1 MKRKTSRKTA
11 PKRRSV
17 KRKVSRK
24 RRSVKRKT
32 SRKRR
37 SVKRKTS
44 RKRRSAKRK
53 TSRKQRRSAKRKTS
67 RKRRSA
73 KRKTVKELRAE
84 CKAQGLVYDPKTK
97 KCRASKRKSR
107 KAVVRKSRKPRPCKY
122 GRNPVTGKC
131 NKKPT
136 KRRSVK
142 RRSRKAV
149 VRKSRKRKH
158 HPKRRTSRKAA
169 SVRSRKVASANINN
183 ANKTFVDTL
192 SSLNLSPDDSLTPD
206 QADLVQQAIYNYVAT
221 IVASSPDLSA
231 LSELLPSGDGG
242 NIYYLLHYL
251 DLMTQFQVQML
262 VFKSRDEY
270 RKLIEQ
276 ITKDLKEYLD
286 EQHKQLQVYVQKMI
300 QQASEIVHQKAD
312 SFASKNLS
320 WQEWNK
326 LGYTQIE
333 PKYDIKKRRGC
344 GRNSSCGKVKA
355 SIEDGHW
362 SCFNSC
368 GYGAKT
374 KSSLSQIA
382 NFNVDGN
389 KDEVVMFHGSA
400 GVAKS
405 SLKKSVD
412 WKRGG
417 GYLGTGFYLTF
428 NPNEAK
434 IYACNAA
441 TRSGDSKG
449 IVLEVVIKNAS
460 NFFERGEEDWYNAS
474 DKGHFAR
481 NHRKDKRGW
490 WDQINCRDEIIRNMT
505 IRRIHVIDTKNLR
518 HYSRDKDPY
527 NNAAY
532 VVDRNNKKGHLCK

>member
-1 MKRKTSRKTA
+1 
-11 PKRRSV
+11 
-17 KRKVSRK
+17 
-24 RRSVKRKT
+24 
-32 SRKRR
+32 
-37 SVKRKTS
+37 
-44 RKRRSAKRK
+44 
-53 TSRKQRRSAKRKTS
+53 
-67 RKRRSA
+67 
-73 KRKTVKELRAE
+73 VKELRAE

-149 VRKSRKRKH
+149 VRKSRKRRSV
-158 HPKRRTSRKAA
+158 KRRSRKRRSVKRRSRKAV
-169 SVRSRKVASANINN
+169 VRKSRKVANTNINN
-183 ANKTFVDTL
+183 ASKTFVDTL
-192 SSLNLSPDDSLTPD
+192 SSLNLSPGDSLTPD
-206 QADLVQQAIYNYVAT
+206 QADLVQQAIYNYVAS
-221 IVASSPDLSA
+221 IVAFVPDLSA

-262 VFKSRDEY
+262 VFKSQDEY

-276 ITKDLKEYLD
+276 ITKDLKAYLD
-286 EQHKQLQVYVQKMI
+286 EQHKQLQVYVQKML
-300 QQASEIVHQKAD
+300 QQAPEIVHQKAD
-312 SFASKNLS
+312 SFASKNLT
-320 WQEWNK
+320 WQDWNK

-333 PKYDIKKRRGC
+333 PKYDISAAKSRRGGC
-344 GRNSSCGKVKA
+344 SKNSACGKVKA
-355 SIEDGHW
+355 SIEDQHW
-362 SCFNSC
+362 SCFKTC
-368 GYGAKT
+368 GHGIGT

-382 NFNVDGN
+382 NFHVDGN

-441 TRSGDSKG
+441 RRSNDSNG

-460 NFFERGEEDWYNAS
+460 KFFARDEEGWWDAS
-474 DKGHFAR
+474 DKGQFAR
-481 NHRKDKRGW
+481 NYRTDSKGW

-505 IRRIHVIDTKNLR
+505 IRRIHVINTKNLR
-518 HYSRDKDPY
+518 HYSKDRDPGSTGY
-527 NNAAY
+527 Y
-532 VVDRNNKKGHLCK
+532 TVDRNNRKGHLCKK

>member
-24 RRSVKRKT
+24 RRSAKRK
-32 SRKRR
+32 
-37 SVKRKTS
+37 VS

-53 TSRKQRRSAKRKTS
+53 VS
-67 RKRRSA
+67 RKRRSV
-73 KRKTVKELRAE
+73 KKKTVKELRAE
-84 CKAQGLVYDPKTK
+84 CKAQGLVYDPNTK
-97 KCRASKRKSR
+97 KCRPSKRRSR

-149 VRKSRKRKH
+149 VRKSRKRRSV
-158 HPKRRTSRKAA
+158 KRRSRKAVVRKSRKRRSVKRRSRKAA
-169 SVRSRKVASANINN
+169 VVRSRKVANTNINN
-183 ANKTFVDTL
+183 ASKTFVDTL
-192 SSLNLSPDDSLTPD
+192 SSLNLSPGDSLTPD
-206 QADLVQQAIYNYVAT
+206 QADLVQQAIYNYVAS

-262 VFKSRDEY
+262 VFKSQDEY

-276 ITKDLKEYLD
+276 ITKDLKAYLD
-286 EQHKQLQVYVQKMI
+286 EQHKQLQVYVQKML
-300 QQASEIVHQKAD
+300 QQAPEIVHKKAD
-312 SFASKNLS
+312 SFASKNLT
-320 WQEWNK
+320 WQDWNK

-333 PKYDIKKRRGC
+333 PKYDIKKRIGC
-344 GRNSSCGKVKA
+344 DKNSACGKVKA
-355 SIEDGHW
+355 SIKDQHW
-362 SCFNSC
+362 SCFKSC
-368 GYGAKT
+368 GHGIGT

-382 NFNVDGN
+382 NFHVDGN

-441 TRSGDSKG
+441 RRSNDSNG

-460 NFFERGEEDWYNAS
+460 KFFARDEEGWWDAS

-481 NHRKDKRGW
+481 NYRTDMKGW

-518 HYSRDKDPY
+518 HYSKDRDPGSTGY
-527 NNAAY
+527 Y
-532 VVDRNNKKGHLCK
+532 TVDRNNKKGHLCKK

>member
-1 MKRKTSRKTA
+1 MKDLGIKRGDIIYYSHNNSQKTT

-24 RRSVKRKT
+24 RKK
-32 SRKRR
+32 
-37 SVKRKTS
+37 
-44 RKRRSAKRK
+44 
-53 TSRKQRRSAKRKTS
+53 
-67 RKRRSA
+67 
-73 KRKTVKELRAE
+73 KTVKELRAE

-149 VRKSRKRKH
+149 VRKSRKRRSV
-158 HPKRRTSRKAA
+158 KRRSRKRRSVKRRA
-169 SVRSRKVASANINN
+169 SRKTAVVRSRKVANTNINN
-183 ANKTFVDTL
+183 ASKTFVDTL
-192 SSLNLSPDDSLTPD
+192 NSLNLSPGDSLTPD
-206 QADLVQQAIYNYVAT
+206 QADLVQQAIYNYVAS

-242 NIYYLLHYL
+242 NIHYLLHYL

-262 VFKSRDEY
+262 VFKSQDEY

-276 ITKDLKEYLD
+276 ITKDLKAYLD
-286 EQHKQLQVYVQKMI
+286 EQHKQLQVYVQKML
-300 QQASEIVHQKAD
+300 QQAPEIVHQKAD
-312 SFASKNLS
+312 SFASKNLT
-320 WQEWNK
+320 WQDWNK

-333 PKYDIKKRRGC
+333 PKYDINKRKGC
-344 GRNSSCGKVKA
+344 GKNSACGKVKA
-355 SIEDGHW
+355 SVKDEHW
-362 SCFNSC
+362 SCFKSC
-368 GYGAKT
+368 GHGRYDNK
-374 KSSLSQIA
+374 SLSQIA
-382 NFNVDGN
+382 NFHVDGN

-449 IVLEVVIKNAS
+449 IVLEVVVKNAS
-460 NFFERGEEDWYNAS
+460 KFLERNEEGWYDAS
-474 DKGHFAR
+474 DKGQFAR
-481 NHRKDKRGW
+481 NHREDWNGW

-505 IRRIHVIDTKNLR
+505 IKRIHVFDTKNLR
-518 HYSRDKDPY
+518 HYSRDKDPGNQGY
-527 NNAAY
+527 Y
-532 VVDRNNKKGHLCK
+532 TVDRNNKKGHLCT